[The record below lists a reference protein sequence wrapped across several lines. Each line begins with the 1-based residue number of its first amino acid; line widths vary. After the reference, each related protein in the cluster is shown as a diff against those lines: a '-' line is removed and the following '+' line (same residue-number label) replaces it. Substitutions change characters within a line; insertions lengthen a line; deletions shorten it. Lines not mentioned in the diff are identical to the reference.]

1 MNIKEALMEFAV
13 FEPMLVADLSG
24 KVREE
29 VIQVNILK
37 LAPKI
42 EGALRKAIQEAFES
56 GKQFS
61 NGILGLHGGEC
72 VEVFIR
78 ELQSE

>member
-1 MNIKEALMEFAV
+1 MNIKEALMEFAI
-13 FEPMLVADLSG
+13 FEPMIVTDLSG

-29 VIQVNILK
+29 VIQINLTA

-56 GKQFS
+56 GRLIS
-61 NGILGLHGGEC
+61 DG
-72 VEVFIR
+72 
-78 ELQSE
+78 